1 MTNMTRDELVAN
13 LKQKLG
19 VSEPAGGGVDLLGAG
34 YALAVVMEPEELT
47 DEVVRRL
54 QEAKGK
60 KGLKRMVAVPP
71 KATVINTA
79 RERLQ
84 GTGIGVIDGRGF
96 IVKPYSPDRYRSV
109 TLGTMK

>member
-19 VSEPAGGGVDLLGAG
+19 VSEPAGPGVDLLGPG
-34 YALAVVMEPEELT
+34 YALVVVMEPEELT
-47 DEVVRRL
+47 DEVVQRL
-54 QEAKGK
+54 QGVKGK

-71 KATVINTA
+71 KATVINSA

-84 GTGIGVIDGRGF
+84 GTSIGVIDGRGF
-96 IVKPYSPDRYRSV
+96 IVKPYSPDRYKSV
-109 TLGTMK
+109 TLGTM